1 MGIVFQMHDFAFNL
15 FLVLNGTFAFVGQP
29 SPQGGSDSMLV
40 DWVAAAASVHPSP
53 RTPPRI
59 SAISAASGESSPS
72 TARKSFLASVG
83 DSSMTWLPTEK
94 PTTPKPFEVKQT
106 KLWPYKLIGH
116 SNYFGEFECISGK
129 AREATVRC
137 EQAGVLLVL
146 RKLDFFE
153 LVEEF
158 PQFGDFWAAAASRRE
173 SQRRHALK
181 RLQVRMSFRN
191 MAAVTIQRAWR
202 RRQDRESLETLPET
216 TSSECARQVS
226 NPTSFGGVVDKCWEP
241 TAAKHI
247 LQMSIQGQGSSQLS
261 RQVQELHR
269 TVCQLRNDIKEM
281 RHGHQVKKQS
291 I

>member
-173 SQRRHALK
+173 SQRRQALK

-191 MAAVTIQRAWR
+191 MAVVTIQRAWR
-202 RRQDRESLETLPET
+202 RRREKESLETCPVT
-216 TSSECARQVS
+216 TSSEYARQVS
-226 NPTSFGGVVDKCWEP
+226 NSSSFAGLVDKGSDP
-241 TAAKHI
+241 PVAKHI
-247 LQMSIQGQGSSQLS
+247 LQMSVQGQGSSQVI
-261 RQVQELHR
+261 RQVQDLHR
-269 TVCQLRNDIKEM
+269 TVCQLRHDIKELRGDYQAGKLNM
-281 RHGHQVKKQS
+281 
-291 I
+291 